1 MGRTWASLKQRA
13 DFLRAAGSGLKRV
26 TPAFILQAARPA
38 DGANGRV
45 GFTVSRKVGNAVIR
59 NRARRRLR
67 AVADLVIG
75 TEMAGTLSYDLVMIG
90 RGEALT
96 RGFSAM
102 AADLRHAIARV
113 GREPSGQ
120 KPSGPKRRAS

>member
-1 MGRTWASLKQRA
+1 MGRTWSSLKQRA

-26 TPAFILQAARPA
+26 TPAFILQAATPTSE
-38 DGANGRV
+38 DGGRI

-75 TEMAGTLSYDLVMIG
+75 TEMAGKLSYDLVMIG
-90 RGEALT
+90 RGDSVT
-96 RGFSAM
+96 RSFDLM
-102 AADLRHAIARV
+102 AADLRHAITRV
-113 GREPSGQ
+113 GQ
-120 KPSGPKRRAS
+120 KPQKTQRDNKDRRA

>member
-1 MGRTWASLKQRA
+1 LKQRA

-26 TPAFILQAARPA
+26 TPAFILQAVQPN
-38 DGANGRV
+38 DGENGRI

-75 TEMAGTLSYDLVMIG
+75 TEMAGKISYDLVMIG
-90 RGEALT
+90 RGDAVT
-96 RGFSAM
+96 RDFSAM

-113 GREPSGQ
+113 GQ
-120 KPSGPKRRAS
+120 KPAGPNQRKQRPS